1 MMRLHWATCSKKPP
15 GHRFQYIPRMSCG
28 SAKANQSRLI
38 LQDFADPNQGFQG
51 IAVHWGQYLIH
62 KRYYDFVFRSGVWI
76 CSSCTFAIY
85 LDTLRVCPDKLQ
97 THTHTHKNKPTA
109 KRNLKLFQ
117 LLRPREKFHKTL
129 PGNPYTS
136 LIPLLWTWLIWLH
149 GIWGMGDVTF
159 RSPWGVYS

>member
-1 MMRLHWATCSKKPP
+1 MDCRVFEVGIFGSCGETITMQCLMMRLHWATCSKKPP

-97 THTHTHKNKPTA
+97 THTHTKTN
-109 KRNLKLFQ
+109 Q
-117 LLRPREKFHKTL
+117 LQKEILNSSNCSAQEKKSTKHSQATHTL
-129 PGNPYTS
+129 P
-136 LIPLLWTWLIWLH
+136 
-149 GIWGMGDVTF
+149 
-159 RSPWGVYS
+159 